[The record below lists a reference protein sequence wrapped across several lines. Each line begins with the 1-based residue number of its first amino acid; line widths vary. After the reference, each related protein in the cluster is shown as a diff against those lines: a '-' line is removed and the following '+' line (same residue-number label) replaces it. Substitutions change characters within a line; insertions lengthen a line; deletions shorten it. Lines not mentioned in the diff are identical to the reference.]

1 MKRKGFFAALLC
13 ALLLGTLLPA
23 AFAAE
28 EAEEAA
34 ALAEDAGVSASEGFA
49 VSVECSEGGTA
60 HLTGGRE
67 RYDAGEWVPVSIV
80 PDAGM
85 EVAEAYFSY
94 RLGVTILEPIENG
107 GFTMP
112 PYDTTVVVRFRRSP
126 APTAYTLSP
135 RSFTLAPTGYT
146 QLTITLSQ
154 LTLGEVVTDEG
165 RYNRAQSIGFTYEAG
180 TLKSAKGD
188 TLPFR
193 VGTAAAGEYG
203 LPVRSEAWTSSC
215 GEAGGTV
222 TMSVYVAPE
231 EALAVPAGS
240 YTGSLNFTANA
251 ADENSAQMPVGSGTL
266 DLALTVPES
275 VHVSFY
281 FGLDGDPVMTP
292 PDEVV
297 ELRWGG
303 TLTPPAPE
311 REGYRL
317 AGWRD
322 LLSGKGE
329 KVDLTQPFASDME
342 LAAIWEK
349 AGETPTVGG
358 GDTAPADPPVYTV
371 TLLPGAGSGAPIVY
385 RSDEAEIAE
394 SFRSALNCGFYYE
407 DNGAL
412 GFCMNKDYCPASFTA
427 PPPEEKEEHLNMD
440 GGLEPGYTVLYSFG
454 GWDGLAGKY
463 ITLSA
468 AETVFTVRWDER
480 WAYENEN
487 EIRVGDNTMT
497 LASLGLMPLRQ
508 PGSAQGGELRCGEYS
523 IPFTV
528 VDVTKVHEQKRSS
541 YALIAVIRVD
551 AEAAA
556 AVPEGIYYGTLNYSW
571 SRGSGRNRE
580 VVYGSR
586 VLKLD
591 LSYGAP
597 GDYPPSG
604 GSGDSDGDSEP
615 AITPRGGSGSGSPS
629 ASAGAAAAQT
639 AEAPAFN
646 GFTDVGSGDW
656 CYASV
661 RDCAER
667 GILAGYADGSF
678 RPDAPVT
685 RAQTVQILWN
695 LAGKPVSSGAVQYSD
710 VPADAWFLPAL
721 SWCAENGFVT
731 GYADGNF
738 RPNAPVTREQLAAM
752 LYRYAKSRGQG
763 FTGSWYF
770 PLAYEDAA
778 SVSDFADEALH
789 YFCMNGIIRGRTE
802 TRLDPQGRTTRAQ
815 LAVILQRYSGLA

>member
-231 EALAVPAGS
+231 EALTVPAGS

-358 GDTAPADPPVYTV
+358 GDTAPSDPPVYTV

-394 SFRSALNCGFYYE
+394 SLHSAQNCGFFYD

-412 GFCMNKDYCPASFTA
+412 GFCLDTNYCPDSFAA
-427 PPPEEKEEHLNMD
+427 PPPEKKTEWIDNTLIE
-440 GGLEPGYTVLYSFG
+440 YTAAYSYG
-454 GWDGLAGKY
+454 GWDGLPAKY

-468 AETVFTVRWDER
+468 AETVFTAVWYER
-480 WAYENEN
+480 RAQ
-487 EIRVGDNTMT
+487 EIRPGYNAVT
-497 LASLGLMPLRQ
+497 LCPVPRANSRV
-508 PGSAQGGELRCGEYS
+508 SAEGGELRCGTNV

-528 VDVTKVHEQKRSS
+528 TDLAVTNEYGAGYQFSAAICVDEA
-541 YALIAVIRVD
+541 Y
-551 AEAAA
+551 AAA
-556 AVPEGIYYGTLNYSW
+556 APTGIYFGTLNYSW
-571 SRGSGRNRE
+571 AFSSGRVGKHE
-580 VVYGSR
+580 T
-586 VLKLD
+586 LD
-591 LSYGAP
+591 LMLVARGGIP

-604 GSGDSDGDSEP
+604 GSGASDGDSEP
-615 AITPRGGSGSGSPS
+615 AITPRGGGSGGSS

-639 AEAPAFN
+639 AEAPAFS

-656 CYASV
+656 CYGSV
-661 RDCAER
+661 RFCAER
-667 GILAGYADGSF
+667 GLLAGYADGSF

-685 RAQTVQILWN
+685 RAQSVQILWN
-695 LAGKPVSSGAVQYSD
+695 LAGKPAASQAAAYKD

-731 GYADGNF
+731 GYADGSF
-738 RPNAPVTREQLAAM
+738 RPDAAVTREQLAAM
-752 LYRYAKSRGQG
+752 LYRYEKSLGQG

-778 SVSDFADEALH
+778 SVSDFADEAMH
-789 YFCMNGIIRGRTE
+789 YFIMNGVIRGRTE

-815 LAVILQRYSGLA
+815 LAVILQRYSNQA